1 MDLYANTGYATP
13 LDLAKMGAL
22 ALPRRRDRSANARQ
36 ITKDLIAALIF
47 AKIIAY
53 TEAFL
58 RVKYFYFLCYLLKKT
73 NYLFFF
79 FC

>member
-58 RVKYFYFLCYLLKKT
+58 RVKYFFCYLLKET

-79 FC
+79 FFC